1 MTAAE
6 FIATHDVRNALARA
20 AAAYNGPID
29 HHWYEPGWNVSL
41 QKITDLVESGETE
54 LLRVVDRFRGTSLAD
69 GDGGMPPKR
78 NVFDDHGHEALWFGT
93 RVRMKN
99 TLMVHL
105 KRALVNAVLYDACC
119 ADTES
124 VVELGSG
131 DGLNLFE
138 FWLAASPRRARYMAF
153 EIASTGRL
161 CTELLATLEPRMRAS
176 AHAFD
181 YYTPCYD
188 DIPSGQK
195 HMLVFTI
202 MSIEQIA
209 KLPKAALEGVL
220 DKAAAVSGVHFEPV
234 AWQLPEHDNP
244 VHKRGCFEHG
254 YNQNLWSLLT
264 ELQQEGRISIDR
276 VVVDL
281 YGRPYHPT
289 TLIQWHKIR

>member
-1 MTAAE
+1 VTAVE
-6 FIATHDVRNALARA
+6 FIAAHDVRNALARA
-20 AAAYNGPID
+20 AAAYKGPVNR
-29 HHWYEPGWNVSL
+29 HWYEPGWNNRL
-41 QKITDLVESGETE
+41 QKITDLIESGETE
-54 LLRVVDRFRGTSLAD
+54 LLRVVDRFRGTSLVD
-69 GDGGMPPKR
+69 GDGGRAPKR
-78 NVFDDHGHEALWFGT
+78 NVFEDRGSERLWFGA
-93 RVRMKN
+93 RVRMKQ

-105 KRALVNAVLYDACC
+105 KRALINAVLYDACC

-124 VVELGSG
+124 VVELGAG

-161 CTELLATLEPRMRAS
+161 CTELLATLEPRMRVS

-181 YYTPCYD
+181 YYSPRYD
-188 DIPSGQK
+188 EIPNRQK
-195 HMLVFTI
+195 HMLVFTV

-209 KLPKAALEGVL
+209 KLPKAVIESLL

-244 VHKRGCFEHG
+244 VHKRGCFAHK

-264 ELQQEGRISIDR
+264 ELQQEGRIAIDR
-276 VVVDL
+276 VAVDL
-281 YGRPYHPT
+281 YGRTYHPT
-289 TLIQWHKIR
+289 SLIQWHKI